1 MNSSKERHVISFR
14 IKHKKSI
21 LSIYEITKQALFTQ
35 VLMNEN
41 ESGKDMICEKCMII
55 WENYYEYLTKYF
67 EEQISRWMLEN
78 IPDSLVLSTHSK
90 DSRQSIQD
98 YLNLL

>member
-1 MNSSKERHVISFR
+1 MNDHKERPIISFR
-14 IKHKKSI
+14 VKRKSSI

-41 ESGKDMICEKCMII
+41 ESGENMICEKCMIM

-67 EEQISRWMLEN
+67 EEQISHWMLEN

-90 DSRQSIQD
+90 NSI
-98 YLNLL
+98 

>member
-1 MNSSKERHVISFR
+1 MNSSKEIHVISFR
-14 IKHKKSI
+14 VNKKSI

-35 VLMNEN
+35 VLMDEN
-41 ESGKDMICEKCMII
+41 ESGKNMICEKCMII

-90 DSRQSIQD
+90 DSI
-98 YLNLL
+98 

>member
-1 MNSSKERHVISFR
+1 MNEHKERPIISFR
-14 IKHKKSI
+14 VKRKKSI

-41 ESGKDMICEKCMII
+41 ESGKNMICEKCMIM

-67 EEQISRWMLEN
+67 DDIISRWMLEN

-90 DSRQSIQD
+90 DSI
-98 YLNLL
+98 

>member
-90 DSRQSIQD
+90 DSI
-98 YLNLL
+98 